1 MVNESTKE
9 LNDFP
14 NLSHIIISL
23 IHQIPSK
30 RIHEAFTSKS
40 TYASGELI
48 YSPIGEERARHIRDA
63 FVKGIYGRLFIWIV
77 GKINSSICGKPMV
90 RWLWQQFRVKSKTI
104 SHPLTIH
111 LLLYIIALFHDWFK
125 DSPKIKCETSSC
137 DSFPALSCVK
147 RLHFLCAQASLSFC
161 RSVRTR
167 KYWCSACV

>member
-23 IHQIPSK
+23 VHQIPSK

-90 RWLWQQFRVKSKTI
+90 RWLWQQSQKRF
-104 SHPLTIH
+104 HIH
-111 LLLYIIALFHDWFK
+111 LLFIYFFISLLCFMTDLRTHPKLNVKLVRATVFRRSAASNGCIFFAL
-125 DSPKIKCETSSC
+125 
-137 DSFPALSCVK
+137 K
-147 RLHFLCAQASLSFC
+147 RVWASVVL
-161 RSVRTR
+161 
-167 KYWCSACV
+167 